1 MTEPVRNWTHGS
13 NRGRFIVAVTVDQE
27 SDPVVVRDILTEIA
41 RANDKILTYPEPNVA
56 SGAISDPAAWTSN
69 CKAFVADILDG
80 AVVASDIR
88 FEILR
93 TFREKGITIANPVGL
108 FQAPRL

>member
-1 MTEPVRNWTHGS
+1 MAD

-56 SGAISDPAAWTSN
+56 LVRFGPLGLDFEL
-69 CKAFVADILDG
+69 KAFVADILDG
-80 AVVASDIR
+80 AVVASDVR

-93 TFREKGITIANPVGL
+93 TFREKGITIPNPVGL